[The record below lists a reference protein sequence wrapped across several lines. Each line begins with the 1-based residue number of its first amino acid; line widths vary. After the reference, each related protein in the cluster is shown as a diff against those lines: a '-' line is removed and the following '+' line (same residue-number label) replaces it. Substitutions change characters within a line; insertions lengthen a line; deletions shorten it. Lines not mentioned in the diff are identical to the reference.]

1 MWHDRWSSRKG
12 KDKKFLYNELTV
24 HRVMY
29 TGNCS
34 AIVLDA
40 VGIYR
45 AVTRKLYIAD
55 SQKSL
60 RSHCIASGLLEVP
73 LLYSA

>member
-1 MWHDRWSSRKG
+1 M
-12 KDKKFLYNELTV
+12 